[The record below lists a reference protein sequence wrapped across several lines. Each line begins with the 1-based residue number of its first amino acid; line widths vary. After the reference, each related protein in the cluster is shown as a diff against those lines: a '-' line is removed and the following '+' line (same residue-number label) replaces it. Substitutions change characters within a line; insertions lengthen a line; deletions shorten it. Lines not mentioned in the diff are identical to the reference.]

1 MRKFSFL
8 VLTVSFFI
16 VFMVN
21 LYAEFEK
28 KAIADGVLRL
38 HVVAESNS
46 KRDQE
51 LKLKVRDAVL
61 DSAKELFSDVKNKDE
76 AIAVAKE
83 NARNN
88 GVNVT
93 FKKSDLFSNI
103 SKLGKFDIIVSN
115 PPYIPSADIE
125 QLEEEVKNYDP
136 LLALDGGVTGLDFY
150 TKIIECAPTY
160 LTNNGKIFFEIGI
173 NQAKDVK
180 KLLQKNFKD
189 IRIVKDYNK
198 IDRVVVATCN
208 K

>member
-8 VLTVSFFI
+8 VLTVSFLI

-83 NARNN
+83 NIKVIKDAAQKAIYDGGKCLPVKVEVGKTKFPLKVYGNIRLP
-88 GVNVT
+88 GGIYDAVNVKIGKAEGENWWCVMYPALCFYDAEGGMVGKDGT
-93 FKKSDLFSNI
+93 EKLINELGTERFRLITDTEDKK
-103 SKLGKFDIIVSN
+103 
-115 PPYIPSADIE
+115 
-125 QLEEEVKNYDP
+125 
-136 LLALDGGVTGLDFY
+136 
-150 TKIIECAPTY
+150 
-160 LTNNGKIFFEIGI
+160 
-173 NQAKDVK
+173 
-180 KLLQKNFKD
+180 
-189 IRIVKDYNK
+189 IRIKFK
-198 IDRVVVATCN
+198 ILELF
-208 K
+208 